1 MFRDEHEGCEG
12 NGKRRGWRRQ
22 VEASSGNSS
31 LYSIGKSDPLEF
43 YAQMVKVSGLCVCVC
58 VGVCVCAQLYLHF
71 WKIALGTFCGGRT
84 NSEDKPGRR
93 EENYCRSF
101 VFLAKP

>member
-43 YAQMVKVSGLCVCVC
+43 YAQMFKVSGLCVCVC
-58 VGVCVCAQLYLHF
+58 VCVHNYIYIFGKLLWVHF
-71 WKIALGTFCGGRT
+71 VGDGQTVRIRLVEGRKIIAEALF
-84 NSEDKPGRR
+84 
-93 EENYCRSF
+93 
-101 VFLAKP
+101 FLLSLKA